1 MKRRAINRGQSALDL
16 IEEAV
21 HLLRRAPLRLLLS
34 YYLGAIPFV
43 LGLLYFWA
51 DMSCG
56 ALAGQHCAV
65 WALGVALLFLWMKF
79 WHAVFAAGLRESIGA
94 CLPTRWGWRRS
105 VRVLAAQGCIQP
117 SKFFLLP
124 LAFIATLPFAW
135 TVAFYESA
143 TALGDGETGSARQLA
158 RRAGIQAAVRPG
170 QNHLVLG
177 ILFLLGVAVWLNA
190 GIAVSSTPQLLK
202 LFLGIETAFTR
213 GGWSSVLN
221 TTFLATTVALAYLA
235 LDPLV
240 KAIFVLRCFYG
251 EARNDGADLLA
262 DLAVVGQRASR
273 LALLAA
279 SVLLLVPFRVPA
291 DTEPARKTADP
302 MAASPGVSPAELERA
317 VKATLG
323 QEKYTW
329 RLPREKVAAI
339 DGPVKGWLRELI
351 DGLVETTLGWMRTL
365 RDFAREVI
373 HWLRDIFKTN
383 PKAADAW
390 QSSRLDWMLVLRGFA
405 YVLIGLSALALAL
418 LLWRV
423 ARQGWKGRTAIVAE
437 VLPAQPDLT
446 DENLTASQLPED
458 GWLKLARE
466 LMEKGELRLAVRA
479 LYLAGLAHLAER
491 EMISLARFKSNRD
504 YEQEVARRGRGQPEL
519 RAAFSENVALFDR
532 VWYGLYEV
540 TSEAL
545 GRFQINLERIRAC

>member
-1 MKRRAINRGQSALDL
+1 MRIDWHVHINDPKYMGPKWWKHPVPMTVEHALDAHRL
-16 IEEAV
+16 VGLDRTVISNAV
-21 HLLRRAPLRLLLS
+21 HYIR
-34 YYLGAIPFV
+34 FC
-43 LGLLYFWA
+43 
-51 DMSCG
+51 DTEKD
-56 ALAGQHCAV
+56 ALAAIESSNRYLAKCRDDHPDKF
-65 WALGVALLFLWMKF
+65 VAM
-79 WHAVFAAGLRESIGA
+79 ATCIPGGTDDGLR
-94 CLPTRWGWRRS
+94 
-105 VRVLAAQGCIQP
+105 
-117 SKFFLLP
+117 
-124 LAFIATLPFAW
+124 
-135 TVAFYESA
+135 
-143 TALGDGETGSARQLA
+143 
-158 RRAGIQAAVRPG
+158 
-170 QNHLVLG
+170 
-177 ILFLLGVAVWLNA
+177 
-190 GIAVSSTPQLLK
+190 
-202 LFLGIETAFTR
+202 
-213 GGWSSVLN
+213 
-221 TTFLATTVALAYLA
+221 
-235 LDPLV
+235 
-240 KAIFVLRCFYG
+240 
-251 EARNDGADLLA
+251 
-262 DLAVVGQRASR
+262 
-273 LALLAA
+273 
-279 SVLLLVPFRVPA
+279 
-291 DTEPARKTADP
+291 
-302 MAASPGVSPAELERA
+302 ELERA

-383 PKAADAW
+383 PKAADAR